1 MRRFFRGLRLSQKI
15 VLPLLAVCLSVFMLG
30 FVVLGHWFT
39 DSLNQNFRQQ
49 IESFAERVDQDF
61 QYEQQALETQIELI
75 SDRDMLNQAVEQ
87 RNQGLLLQILLPLK
101 SVLKLDWIKVID
113 TKGNILIDL
122 RDNSLNQAKFLDQ
135 AITSTASRGAHLVD
149 LVDVEGKQQVLQV
162 VTNGIKSSVGL
173 LGGIIIGDLVDDTL
187 LQKIAAGSSKH
198 LISHRQN
205 RVVAATL
212 VAAKRGTW
220 QFPLP
225 DLPATRITIDNK
237 NYLAKSIEFTG
248 ASQSLTTTVL
258 SSISLLEVAQ
268 WKLWERLGL
277 LFLLGSTIV
286 AIVGFLIARAITRH
300 LQAVTKVAQRVTQ
313 DSNFEIQAPVT
324 TEDEV
329 GILAI
334 SLNQLIQQVK
344 RLLAEQYEANQNLE
358 TYSKTLEQ
366 QVQER
371 TQALRQKNIDLKHT
385 LQELRRT
392 QSQLIQNEKM
402 SSLGQLVAG
411 IAHEINNPVNFIYGN
426 LKHTDDYTQQLLW
439 LLQLYQKY
447 YPYPE
452 SEIQNAK
459 QEADIEYLIEDLP
472 KILTSMKIGANR
484 IREIVLSLRIFSRLD
499 EAEFKTADLHEGI
512 DSTLLILQHRL
523 KSQSVDEKQLVDKH
537 RPKIILIKEYGEI
550 PKIQCFAGQ
559 LNQVFMNILAN
570 AIDALEEAFQNG
582 LCPEPTIR
590 ISSAQVNENVV
601 VHIADNGI
609 GIPEAIQSHLF
620 DPFFTTK
627 PVGKGTG
634 MGLSISYQIIT
645 EKHGGSLRCISSP
658 GKGTEF
664 VIAIP
669 IREVGVAA
677 FENSPRRLPT

>member
-1 MRRFFRGLRLSQKI
+1 MQRFFRGMRLSQKI
-15 VLPLLAVCLSVFMLG
+15 VLPLLAVCLSIFLLG
-30 FVVLGHWFT
+30 LVVIGQWFT

-49 IESFAERVDQDF
+49 IESFTERVDRDF
-61 QYEQQALETQIELI
+61 QYEQQTLETEIELI
-75 SDRDMLNQAVEQ
+75 ANRDMLNQAVEQ

-101 SVLKLDWIKVID
+101 SILKLDWIKVID
-113 TKGNILIDL
+113 TQGNVLVDL
-122 RDNSLNQAKFLDQ
+122 RNNSLSQTKFLDKV
-135 AITSTASRGAHLVD
+135 ITNTASKGAHLVD
-149 LVDVEGKQQVLQV
+149 LVDVEGQQQVLQV
-162 VTNGIKSSVGL
+162 VTNGIKSSAGL
-173 LGGIIIGDLVDDTL
+173 LGGIIIGNLVDDTL

-198 LISHRQN
+198 LIIHRQN
-205 RVVAATL
+205 RIVATTLLTTKGKNWQLPPPNLSATL
-212 VAAKRGTW
+212 
-220 QFPLP
+220 
-225 DLPATRITIDNK
+225 ITLDNK
-237 NYLAKSIEFTG
+237 NYLAKSIVFTG

-258 SSISLLEVAQ
+258 YSISMLEVAEYR
-268 WKLWERLGL
+268 LWQHLGL
-277 LFLLGSTIV
+277 LFLLGSSILGV
-286 AIVGFLIARAITRH
+286 VGFLIARTITHH
-300 LQAVTKVAQRVTQ
+300 LKAVTHVAQRVTQ
-313 DSNFEIQAPVT
+313 ESNFNLQAPVT
-324 TEDEV
+324 SEDEV

-334 SLNQLIQQVK
+334 SFNQLIQQVK
-344 RLLAEQYEANQNLE
+344 RLLAEQYEANQKLE
-358 TYSKTLEQ
+358 VYSRTLEEKIE
-366 QVQER
+366 ER

-402 SSLGQLVAG
+402 SSLGHLVAG

-439 LLQLYQKY
+439 LLELYQKH

-452 SEIQNAK
+452 PEIQNAK
-459 QEADIEYLIEDLP
+459 QEADIEYLTEDLP
-472 KILTSMKIGANR
+472 KMLTSMKIGANR

-499 EAEFKTADLHEGI
+499 EAEFKNADIHEGI

-523 KSQSVDEKQLVDKH
+523 KSQSA
-537 RPKIILIKEYGEI
+537 RPKITVVKEYSEI

-582 LCPEPTIR
+582 FCPDPIIR
-590 ISSAQVNENVV
+590 ISSAQMNENVV
-601 VHIADNGI
+601 IQIVDNGI
-609 GIPEAIQSHLF
+609 GIPEAIQSHIF

-645 EKHGGSLRCISSP
+645 EKHGGYLRCISSP
-658 GKGTEF
+658 GQGTEF

-669 IREVGVAA
+669 IRGV
-677 FENSPRRLPT
+677 

>member
-1 MRRFFRGLRLSQKI
+1 MQRFFRGMRLSQKI
-15 VLPLLAVCLSVFMLG
+15 VLPLLAVCLSIFLLG
-30 FVVLGHWFT
+30 LVVIGQWFT

-49 IESFAERVDQDF
+49 IESFTERVDQDF
-61 QYEQQALETQIELI
+61 QYEKQTLETEIELI
-75 SDRDMLNQAVEQ
+75 ANRDMLNQAVEQ

-101 SVLKLDWIKVID
+101 SILKLDWIKVID
-113 TKGNILIDL
+113 TQGNVLVDL
-122 RDNSLNQAKFLDQ
+122 RNNSLSQTKFLDKV
-135 AITSTASRGAHLVD
+135 ITNTASKGAHLVD
-149 LVDVEGKQQVLQV
+149 LVDVEGQQQVLQV
-162 VTNGIKSSVGL
+162 VTNGIKSSAGL
-173 LGGIIIGDLVDDTL
+173 LGGILIGNLVDDTL

-198 LISHRQN
+198 LIIHRQN
-205 RVVAATL
+205 RIVAATL
-212 VAAKRGTW
+212 LTTKGKNW
-220 QFPLP
+220 QLP
-225 DLPATRITIDNK
+225 PPNLPATLITLDNK
-237 NYLAKSIEFTG
+237 NYLAKSIVFTG
-248 ASQSLTTTVL
+248 ASQSFTTTVL
-258 SSISLLEVAQ
+258 YSISMLEVAQ
-268 WKLWERLGL
+268 YKLWEHLGL
-277 LFLLGSTIV
+277 LFLLGSSILGV
-286 AIVGFLIARAITRH
+286 VGFLIARTITHH
-300 LQAVTKVAQRVTQ
+300 LKAVTYVAQRVTQ
-313 DSNFEIQAPVT
+313 ESNFNLQAPVT
-324 TEDEV
+324 SEDEV

-334 SLNQLIQQVK
+334 SFNQLIQQVK
-344 RLLAEQYEANQNLE
+344 RLLAEQYEANQKLE
-358 TYSKTLEQ
+358 VYSQTLEEKIE
-366 QVQER
+366 ER

-402 SSLGQLVAG
+402 SSLGHLVAG

-439 LLQLYQKY
+439 LLELYQKH

-452 SEIQNAK
+452 PEIQNAK
-459 QEADIEYLIEDLP
+459 QEADIEYLTEDLP
-472 KILTSMKIGANR
+472 KILSSMKIGANR

-499 EAEFKTADLHEGI
+499 EAEFKNADIHEGI

-523 KSQSVDEKQLVDKH
+523 KSQSA
-537 RPKIILIKEYGEI
+537 RPKITVVKEYSEI

-582 LCPEPTIR
+582 FCPDPIIR

-601 VHIADNGI
+601 IQIVDNGI
-609 GIPEAIQSHLF
+609 GIPEAIQSHIF

-645 EKHGGSLRCISSP
+645 EKHGGYLRCISSP
-658 GKGTEF
+658 GQGTEF

-669 IREVGVAA
+669 IRG
-677 FENSPRRLPT
+677 T

>member
-1 MRRFFRGLRLSQKI
+1 MQKFFRGLRLSQKI
-15 VLPLLAVCLSVFMLG
+15 VLPMLAVCLSLFMLG
-30 FVVLGHWFT
+30 LIVLGNWFT
-39 DSLNQNFRQQ
+39 DSLQQNFRQE
-49 IESFAERVDQDF
+49 IGSFAERVYQDF
-61 QYEQQALETQIELI
+61 QYEQQTLETEIELI
-75 SDRDMLNQAVEQ
+75 ANRDILNQAVKKHD
-87 RNQGLLLQILLPLK
+87 RGLLLQILLPLK
-101 SVLKLDWIKVID
+101 SILKLDCIKVVD
-113 TKGNILIDL
+113 TQSNVLVDL
-122 RDNSLNQAKFLDQ
+122 RNNSLSQAKILDEVV
-135 AITSTASRGAHLVD
+135 TSTASRGAHLVD
-149 LVDVEGKQQVLQV
+149 LVDVEGEEQVLQV
-162 VTNGIKSSVGL
+162 VTNGIKSSAGL
-173 LGGIIIGDLVDDTL
+173 LGGIIIGRLVDNTL
-187 LQKIAAGSSKH
+187 LQKIANGSSKY
-198 LISHRQN
+198 LIYHRQN
-205 RVVAATL
+205 RVIATTLLAVA
-212 VAAKRGTW
+212 KGENC
-220 QFPLP
+220 QFPPP
-225 DLPATRITIDNK
+225 DLPPTQIAIDNK
-237 NYLAKSIEFTG
+237 NYLAKSIVFTG

-258 SSISLLEVAQ
+258 YPISLLEVAQ
-268 WKLWERLGL
+268 WKLWEHLGR
-277 LFLLGSTIV
+277 LFLLGSSILAV
-286 AIVGFLIARAITRH
+286 IGFLIARTITRH
-300 LQAVTKVAQRVTQ
+300 LKAVTQVAQRVTQ
-313 DSNFEIQAPVT
+313 ESNFDLQAPVT

-334 SLNQLIQQVK
+334 SFNQLIKQVK
-344 RLLAEQYEANQNLE
+344 RLLAEQHEANQKLE
-358 TYSKTLEQ
+358 DYSQALEQ
-366 QVQER
+366 KVEER
-371 TQALRQKNIDLKHT
+371 TQALRKKNIDLKQI

-452 SEIQNAK
+452 PEIQNAQ
-459 QEADIEYLIEDLP
+459 QEADIEYLTEDLP

-512 DSTLLILQHRL
+512 ESTLLILQHRL
-523 KSQSVDEKQLVDKH
+523 KSQSVDAKRLVDRH
-537 RPKIILIKEYGEI
+537 RPQITVIKEYGDI

-582 LCPEPTIR
+582 LCPELIIR
-590 ISSAQVNENVV
+590 ISSALVNENAVI
-601 VHIADNGI
+601 HIADNGI

-634 MGLSISYQIIT
+634 MGLSISYQIVA

-658 GKGTEF
+658 GQGTEF

-669 IREVGVAA
+669 IR
-677 FENSPRRLPT
+677 

>member
-1 MRRFFRGLRLSQKI
+1 MQKFFRGLRLSQKI
-15 VLPLLAVCLSVFMLG
+15 VLPMLAVCMSVFMLG
-30 FVVLGHWFT
+30 LVVLGNWFT
-39 DSLNQNFRQQ
+39 DSLQQNFRQE
-49 IESFAERVDQDF
+49 IVSFAERVYQDF
-61 QYEQQALETQIELI
+61 RYEQQTLETEIELI
-75 SDRDMLNQAVEQ
+75 ANRDILNQAVKKHD
-87 RNQGLLLQILLPLK
+87 RGLLLQILLPLK
-101 SVLKLDWIKVID
+101 SILKLDCIKVVD
-113 TKGNILIDL
+113 TQSNVLVDLRNNSLSQANILDEVVT
-122 RDNSLNQAKFLDQ
+122 R
-135 AITSTASRGAHLVD
+135 TASRGAHLVD
-149 LVDVEGKQQVLQV
+149 LVDVEGEEQVLQV
-162 VTNGIKSSVGL
+162 VTNGIKSSAGL
-173 LGGIIIGDLVDDTL
+173 LGGIIIGRLVDDTL
-187 LQKIAAGSSKH
+187 LQKIANGSSKY
-198 LISHRQN
+198 LIYHRQN
-205 RVVAATL
+205 RVIATTL
-212 VAAKRGTW
+212 LAIAKGENC
-220 QFPLP
+220 QFPSP
-225 DLPATRITIDNK
+225 DLPATQIAIGNK
-237 NYLAKSIEFTG
+237 NYLAKSIVFTG

-258 SSISLLEVAQ
+258 YPISLLEVAQ
-268 WKLWERLGL
+268 WKLWEHLGR
-277 LFLLGSTIV
+277 LFLLGSSIV
-286 AIVGFLIARAITRH
+286 AVIGFLIARTITRH
-300 LQAVTKVAQRVTQ
+300 LKAVTQIAQRVTQ
-313 DSNFEIQAPVT
+313 ESNFDLQAPVT

-334 SLNQLIQQVK
+334 SFNQLIQQVK
-344 RLLAEQYEANQNLE
+344 RLLAEQHEANQKLE
-358 TYSKTLEQ
+358 DYSQALEQ
-366 QVQER
+366 KVEER
-371 TQALRQKNIDLKHT
+371 TQALRKKNIDLKHI
-385 LQELRRT
+385 LHELRRT

-452 SEIQNAK
+452 PEIQNAQ
-459 QEADIEYLIEDLP
+459 QEADIEYLTEDLP

-512 DSTLLILQHRL
+512 ESTLLILQHRL
-523 KSQSVDEKQLVDKH
+523 KSQSLDAKRLVDRH
-537 RPKIILIKEYGEI
+537 RPQITVIKEYGDI

-582 LCPEPTIR
+582 LCPELIIR
-590 ISSAQVNENVV
+590 ISSALVNENAVI
-601 VHIADNGI
+601 HIADNGI

-634 MGLSISYQIIT
+634 MGLSISYQIVA

-658 GKGTEF
+658 GQGTEF

-669 IREVGVAA
+669 IR
-677 FENSPRRLPT
+677 

>member
-1 MRRFFRGLRLSQKI
+1 MQRFFRGLRLSQKI

-30 FVVLGHWFT
+30 LVVLGQWFT
-39 DSLNQNFRQQ
+39 DSLNQNFSQQ
-49 IESFAERVDQDF
+49 IGSFSERVYQDF
-61 QYEQQALETQIELI
+61 QHEQQTLETEIELI
-75 SDRDMLNQAVEQ
+75 ANRDMLNQSVKQ

-113 TKGNILIDL
+113 TQGNVLIDL
-122 RDNSLNQAKFLDQ
+122 RNNSLSQAKFLDK
-135 AITSTASRGAHLVD
+135 IVTSTASRGAHLVD
-149 LVDVEGKQQVLQV
+149 LVDVDGKQQVLQV
-162 VTNGIKSSVGL
+162 VTNGIKSSAGL
-173 LGGIIIGDLVDDTL
+173 LGGIIIGNLVDDTL

-198 LISHRQN
+198 LIVQRQN

-212 VAAKRGTW
+212 LASKSGTW

-225 DLPATRITIDNK
+225 DLPARRITIDNK
-237 NYLAKSIEFTG
+237 NYLAKSIVFTG

-258 SSISLLEVAQ
+258 YSISLLEVAQ
-268 WKLWERLGL
+268 YKLWKHLGL
-277 LFLLGSTIV
+277 LFLLGSSIL
-286 AIVGFLIARAITRH
+286 AITGFLISRTITRP
-300 LQAVTKVAQRVTQ
+300 LKAVTQVAQRVTQ
-313 DSNFEIQAPVT
+313 ESNFDLQAPVT

-334 SLNQLIQQVK
+334 AFNQLIQQVK
-344 RLLAEQYEANQNLE
+344 RLLAEQYEANQKLE
-358 TYSKTLEQ
+358 VYSQTLEEKIE
-366 QVQER
+366 ER
-371 TQALRQKNIDLKHT
+371 TQALRQKNIVLKQT
-385 LQELRRT
+385 LQELRLT
-392 QSQLIQNEKM
+392 QSQLIQKEKM

-452 SEIQNAK
+452 PEIQNAK
-459 QEADIEYLIEDLP
+459 EEADIEYLTEDLP
-472 KILTSMKIGANR
+472 KMLTSMKIGASR

-499 EAEFKTADLHEGI
+499 EAEFKTADIHEGI
-512 DSTLLILQHRL
+512 ESTLLILQYRL
-523 KSQSVDEKQLVDKH
+523 KSQSH
-537 RPKIILIKEYGEI
+537 RPQITVIKDYGEI

-582 LCPEPTIR
+582 LCPEPIIR
-590 ISSAQVNENVV
+590 ISSVQMNENVV
-601 VHIADNGI
+601 VQIADNGT

-645 EKHGGSLRCISSP
+645 EKHGGSLRCISLP
-658 GKGTEF
+658 EQGAEF
-664 VIAIP
+664 VITIP
-669 IREVGVAA
+669 IR
-677 FENSPRRLPT
+677 

>member
-1 MRRFFRGLRLSQKI
+1 
-15 VLPLLAVCLSVFMLG
+15 MLG
-30 FVVLGHWFT
+30 LVVLGQWFT
-39 DSLNQNFRQQ
+39 DSLNQNFSQQ
-49 IESFAERVDQDF
+49 IGTFSERVYQDF
-61 QYEQQALETQIELI
+61 QHEQQTLETEIELI
-75 SDRDMLNQAVEQ
+75 ANRDMLNQAVKQ

-113 TKGNILIDL
+113 TQGNVLIDL
-122 RDNSLNQAKFLDQ
+122 RNNSLSQAKFLDK
-135 AITSTASRGAHLVD
+135 IVTSTASRGAHLVD

-162 VTNGIKSSVGL
+162 VTNGIKSSAGL
-173 LGGIIIGDLVDDTL
+173 LGGIIIGNLVDDTL

-198 LISHRQN
+198 LVVQRQN

-212 VAAKRGTW
+212 LASKSGTW

-225 DLPATRITIDNK
+225 DLPARRITIDNK
-237 NYLAKSIEFTG
+237 NYLAKSIVFTG

-258 SSISLLEVAQ
+258 YSISLLEVAQ
-268 WKLWERLGL
+268 YKLWKHLGL
-277 LFLLGSTIV
+277 LFLLGSSIL
-286 AIVGFLIARAITRH
+286 AITGFLISRTITRP
-300 LQAVTKVAQRVTQ
+300 LKAVTQVAQRVTQ
-313 DSNFEIQAPVT
+313 ESNFDLQAPVT

-334 SLNQLIQQVK
+334 AFNQLIQQVK
-344 RLLAEQYEANQNLE
+344 RLLAEQYEANQKLE
-358 TYSKTLEQ
+358 VYSQTLEDKIK
-366 QVQER
+366 ER
-371 TQALRQKNIDLKHT
+371 TQALRQKNIFLKQT
-385 LQELRRT
+385 LQELRLT
-392 QSQLIQNEKM
+392 QSQLIQKEKM

-426 LKHTDDYTQQLLW
+426 LKHTDDYTQQLLC
-439 LLQLYQKY
+439 LLQLYQKH

-452 SEIQNAK
+452 LEIQNAK
-459 QEADIEYLIEDLP
+459 EEADIEYLTEDLP
-472 KILTSMKIGANR
+472 KILTSMKIGASR

-499 EAEFKTADLHEGI
+499 EAEFKTADIHEGI
-512 DSTLLILQHRL
+512 ESTLLILQYRL
-523 KSQSVDEKQLVDKH
+523 KSQSH
-537 RPKIILIKEYGEI
+537 RPQITVIKDYGEM

-582 LCPEPTIR
+582 ICPEPIIR
-590 ISSAQVNENVV
+590 ISSAQVNENIVI
-601 VHIADNGI
+601 HIADNGT

-645 EKHGGSLRCISSP
+645 EKHGGSLQCVSLP
-658 GKGTEF
+658 GQGAEF
-664 VIAIP
+664 IITIP
-669 IREVGVAA
+669 IR
-677 FENSPRRLPT
+677 